1 MWFATRRPM
10 KDDLHQLVDALP
22 EREVYAARRF
32 LEELRDAARG
42 ASRGAPDDPVLRAF
56 MDAPEDDE
64 PLTAEDAAAIAEAHA
79 EIARGEGRPWEA
91 VRADL
96 GLAHPDPRAD

>member
-1 MWFATRRPM
+1 M

-42 ASRGAPDDPVLRAF
+42 AMDDPVLRAF